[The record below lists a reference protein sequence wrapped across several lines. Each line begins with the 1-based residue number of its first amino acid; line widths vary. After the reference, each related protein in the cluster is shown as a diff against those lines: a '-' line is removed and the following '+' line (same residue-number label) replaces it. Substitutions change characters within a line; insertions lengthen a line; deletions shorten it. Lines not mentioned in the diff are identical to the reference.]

1 MTADHGLVV
10 LRGVVADVGV
20 RERVTV
26 RGGTGG
32 DVAAVVRYARP
43 VRPAGIRRGR
53 LSLQSVAV
61 RDRACGEESATSP
74 GQGSPGGTP
83 PLAAINVPLLLEPR
97 LIGAALRAIST
108 PESLKEVQ

>member
-1 MTADHGLVV
+1 MTADHGFVV
-10 LRGVVADVGV
+10 LRGVVPGVGV
-20 RERVTV
+20 GERVAAL
-26 RGGTGG
+26 GGPGG
-32 DVAAVVRYARP
+32 EVAAVVRYARP

-61 RDRACGEESATSP
+61 GDRACGEESATSP

-83 PLAAINVPLLLEPR
+83 PSATINVSLLSEPR
-97 LIGAALRAIST
+97 LVGAALRAIST